1 MNLPFIHRI
10 VVNVYGCGKEKFH
23 IKGIDEMTP
32 VFRYNRVNI
41 NVAVASFLERG
52 GKRDA

>member
-1 MNLPFIHRI
+1 MYHPLLIVMNIYEHHAKRFRI
-10 VVNVYGCGKEKFH
+10 KSE
-23 IKGIDEMTP
+23 DEITS